1 MKTIQKIGF
10 FAGFLILIS
19 PLGLSGQSLTPQVL
33 SNAGG
38 SFSQNGVK
46 MSWTLGE
53 TAVMHFSTEGGS
65 VTEGFHQPGLQIFGL
80 DASAIVAI
88 KIAPNPVQSTLN
100 VQIPSAN
107 QSEWVATLS
116 DEQGRILLR
125 RTHLQSGNTE
135 LDLSHY
141 PSGVYFLGMQETG
154 KNVPQSFKVVK
165 TQ

>member
-10 FAGFLILIS
+10 FAGFLILIL
-19 PLGLSGQSLTPQVL
+19 PLGLAGQSLTPQVL

-53 TAVMHFSTEGGS
+53 TAVMHFSTAGGS

-88 KIAPNPVQSTLN
+88 KIMPNPVQSTLN

-125 RTHLQSGNTE
+125 RTRLQSGNTE

-141 PSGVYFLGMQETG
+141 PSGVYFLGMQEAG